1 MNPHSSG
8 IVETTSDH
16 VILEKTRSESFD
28 RAANVDIMFSLFSD
42 GPPILPLKEE
52 CLSAG
57 VELVYKANGAGNRAI
72 YEEKKRRKA
81 ELLRE
86 IEHLETKLGG
96 EERCHIKG
104 LDHETFEGNLKKD
117 EWIAKVICAR
127 MKLTKEDDSF
137 GVSYQAYSKEVEKMN
152 QARISDIQSCHSS
165 DDSIDELTNDV
176 QLERCIDHC
185 LSSDNTPV
193 ANHSDYEV
201 HGDADAN
208 HSDYGVHGDAEASQN
223 QIMSK
228 KQEQPQENKAVDHER
243 SSTCT
248 SVTHDYSLTDTDGLT
263 GLNLVSF
270 VGRRIPQDE
279 CSNDSVSRVIV
290 DHSSIDT
297 LTNNVQLER
306 VDSVC
311 IDRCPSADN
320 TPVANHSDYEVHG
333 DADANHSDYGVHG
346 DAEASQNQIMSKK
359 QEQPQENKVVDH
371 EHKSTCTSVTHDYSL
386 TDTDGLTGLSLIS
399 FVGRRI
405 SQDECSDDSAQTT
418 ESVGNY
424 FNDSV
429 SQFIVDDSSR
439 ASDASLESILGDDQ
453 DMRHWE
459 SRAQLD
465 ETEESQDTIY
475 KDLVLC
481 IVSLISF
488 FGCVY
493 NRDDQLLRLHLENQ
507 MNQNQCECNKL
518 AEDVAKFVVKEIRE
532 DEKKK
537 VSGFSE
543 RSHKSSRN
551 GRDIL
556 SVCFVSFVLFMAS
569 TFYRNTQATD
579 LRLQELQLKFALQA
593 LEIQHDSRDKLV
605 FELMNEILSDA
616 AVYRTQDASQR
627 MPSPSPFQSHAFL
640 ERVPI
645 NNHVHNVPM
654 FDFYYVNSMLD

>member
-270 VGRRIPQDE
+270 VGRRI
-279 CSNDSVSRVIV
+279 
-290 DHSSIDT
+290 
-297 LTNNVQLER
+297 
-306 VDSVC
+306 
-311 IDRCPSADN
+311 
-320 TPVANHSDYEVHG
+320 
-333 DADANHSDYGVHG
+333 
-346 DAEASQNQIMSKK
+346 
-359 QEQPQENKVVDH
+359 
-371 EHKSTCTSVTHDYSL
+371 
-386 TDTDGLTGLSLIS
+386 
-399 FVGRRI
+399 